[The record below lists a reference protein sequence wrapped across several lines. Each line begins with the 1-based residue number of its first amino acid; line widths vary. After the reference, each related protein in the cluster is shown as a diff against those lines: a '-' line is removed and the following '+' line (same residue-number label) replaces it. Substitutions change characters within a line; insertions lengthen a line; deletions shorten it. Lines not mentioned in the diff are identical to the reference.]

1 MFEKYPKTSKN
12 ILTVSC
18 QPFEFMCNNGLEC
31 IDSRFRCDSTAQCS
45 DGSDEYGCTTK
56 LMVKIYPTEQ
66 TIEAGRE
73 VVFQCRDEGPLR
85 ARVSWSRSGGLAMP
99 DRSYDYQGRLTIPNV
114 VVTHTGTYICQATDY
129 PGVEGS
135 TASAYLRVIQSKKNR
150 CAPNAWSN
158 AQNPLKINFRIAFD
172 DPHFCEMRGL
182 DDARMQ
188 KCKNSY
194 CQG

>member
-1 MFEKYPKTSKN
+1 
-12 ILTVSC
+12 
-18 QPFEFMCNNGLEC
+18 MCNNGLEC
-31 IDSRFRCDSTAQCS
+31 IDSRFRCDGTAQCS

-56 LMVKIYPTEQ
+56 LMVKIYPSEQ

-150 CAPNAWSN
+150 CALAS
-158 AQNPLKINFRIAFD
+158 INV
-172 DPHFCEMRGL
+172 
-182 DDARMQ
+182 
-188 KCKNSY
+188 
-194 CQG
+194 